1 MRNKTSATLDY
12 LAFMLFYIVAVTNF
26 FYAGFFIWCNLIVF
40 RLYFALGQMTG
51 IRICALMIKI
61 VPTRGKQADLH
72 SALSSAIDTF
82 LEKNW
87 ISGFQY
93 LVKNCQN
100 RVVILFIKYQL

>member
-1 MRNKTSATLDY
+1 MRNKTSATLYY

-40 RLYFALGQMTG
+40 RLCFTLLWG
-51 IRICALMIKI
+51 IRISALMIKI
-61 VPTRGKQADLH
+61 VPTRGKQAGLH
-72 SALSSAIDTF
+72 NALSSAIDTF
-82 LEKNW
+82 FEKNW

-100 RVVILFIKYQL
+100 RVVILFIKYQLW